1 MNRVL
6 LVASTKKG
14 QEVFLS
20 ALSDLSYHEALCIRS
35 VREAWRVL
43 QEKSFALVVVVS
55 PLSDGTGYDLA
66 KMAAGTAAG
75 VIMVCKPELY
85 ELSFEKM
92 ADSGVFVFSTTM
104 GHRFFAYAVRLM
116 ASVHKRLAAAAPQ
129 AEKLQQKIRDIRMV
143 DKAKCLLIQYE
154 RMTEEE
160 AHRSIEKQAMDRRVA
175 KRDVAKEILQ
185 LYGD

>member
-55 PLSDGTGYDLA
+55 PLSDGAGYDLA
-66 KMAAGTAAG
+66 KW
-75 VIMVCKPELY
+75 
-85 ELSFEKM
+85 
-92 ADSGVFVFSTTM
+92 
-104 GHRFFAYAVRLM
+104 R
-116 ASVHKRLAAAAPQ
+116 Q
-129 AEKLQQKIRDIRMV
+129 A
-143 DKAKCLLIQYE
+143 
-154 RMTEEE
+154 
-160 AHRSIEKQAMDRRVA
+160 RR
-175 KRDVAKEILQ
+175 R
-185 LYGD
+185 G